1 MVFTS
6 KTPSL
11 VNVIN
16 SGNKKPKSLQDG
28 ELFYE
33 ATQQFKI
40 AFTNGLDKKIKDLK
54 TINVSTNFNS
64 IPDSDI
70 DIHTANKLGK
80 QTFAYIGLREH
91 IHIKI

>member
-1 MVFTS
+1 MFTS

-16 SGNKKPKSLQDG
+16 DNQKQNKKLQDG

-40 AFTNGLDKKIKDLK
+40 AFTNGLDKKITDLK
-54 TINVSTNFNS
+54 TINVTTNFNA
-64 IPDSDI
+64 IPDNDI
-70 DIHTANKLGK
+70 DTRAANILGK
-80 QTFAYIGLREH
+80 
-91 IHIKI
+91 